1 MKARNEI
8 ERRGM
13 YIDLLERSMTE
24 SSRDLAV
31 LIKECLEFEPIQRP
45 TAREALKRLEALQ
58 SAVHDPYT
66 DLSRFQL
73 MIALREREELVQ
85 QLVTEISASRVK
97 MEFLE
102 EQLKQTE
109 VSKLAPW
116 PPLSLSLLLLP
127 LSLLVKIYDLLKYN
141 RKNWRVF
148 TESNKK

>member
-1 MKARNEI
+1 MLSPTYQDPFTKTVKARNEI

-13 YIDLLERSMTE
+13 YIDLLERGLTD

-31 LIKECLEFEPIQRP
+31 MIKECLEFEPTNRP
-45 TAREALKRLEALQ
+45 TAREALKRLEALKN
-58 SAVHDPYT
+58 AVYDPYN

-73 MIALREREELVQ
+73 MIALKEREQLVQ

-109 VSKLAPW
+109 VRKLAFW
-116 PPLSLSLLLLP
+116 PLVNISLSPPLCRSLPPSPLSL
-127 LSLLVKIYDLLKYN
+127 
-141 RKNWRVF
+141 
-148 TESNKK
+148 T